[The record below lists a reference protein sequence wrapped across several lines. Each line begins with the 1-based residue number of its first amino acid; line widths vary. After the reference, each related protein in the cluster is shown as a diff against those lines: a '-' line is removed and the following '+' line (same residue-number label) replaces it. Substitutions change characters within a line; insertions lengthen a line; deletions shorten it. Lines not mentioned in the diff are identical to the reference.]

1 MCTLQYQKCTTVV
14 YYALYYYTIN
24 NKGGDFFKCYL
35 KDMWNQYVIRL
46 HKQALKEFEKR
57 QSKAIKYHID
67 ICYNDNEVMRQ

>member
-1 MCTLQYQKCTTVV
+1 ML
-14 YYALYYYTIN
+14 
-24 NKGGDFFKCYL
+24 FKRYVEY
-35 KDMWNQYVIRL
+35 KSFKVIAKEMHYSYQYVIRL